1 MALSICIRVPSI
13 QVQGTGVEQ
22 TLVPVLSCRNFHVGG
37 PQTNWQ
43 DLEICTVHLSLGKTS
58 CCLLVVFF
66 FFCHI
71 DASNPMVSKTVR
83 WLYWQKAQK
92 WLLPGTAFFS
102 QLAVFKLVFHVT
114 LLSVFCTSGDSFT
127 PRSRITRK
135 NPRRT
140 LCTQLYT
147 ELTELNV
154 EKK

>member
-66 FFCHI
+66 FFVILMHQIPWCLKLCVGSTGKRHRSGCFQGLLFSVSWLFSSQSSMLHFLVYSVLAGI
-71 DASNPMVSKTVR
+71 D
-83 WLYWQKAQK
+83 
-92 WLLPGTAFFS
+92 LPQEAALQGRIHAEHYVLS
-102 QLAVFKLVFHVT
+102 YT
-114 LLSVFCTSGDSFT
+114 L
-127 PRSRITRK
+127 
-135 NPRRT
+135 N
-140 LCTQLYT
+140 
-147 ELTELNV
+147 
-154 EKK
+154 